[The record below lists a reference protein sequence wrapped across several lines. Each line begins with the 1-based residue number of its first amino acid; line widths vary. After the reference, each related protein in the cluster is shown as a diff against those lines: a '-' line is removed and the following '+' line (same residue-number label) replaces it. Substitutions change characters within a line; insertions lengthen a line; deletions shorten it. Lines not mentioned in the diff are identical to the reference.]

1 MSNEVS
7 HYTLAYHEA
16 KHVYES
22 VKNGTYSPRTVN
34 ITPNAGD
41 YLLLTCL
48 PGENH
53 QAVAAVG
60 VFKSAVPICM
70 GIPGNNGIELTSTT
84 EVPVYA
90 IDFITE
96 VEVCDYQDFS
106 CSQGGH
112 VRLHDRADL
121 WSQFGIEHDHYEK
134 PIKSATKAVKI
145 LDPRERQL
153 DLKRRVKSV
162 MKIDL
167 SNRYARAAFDRKHGA
182 AVVKDAIINMTADE
196 FIARFS

>member
-22 VKNGTYSPRTVN
+22 VKNGKYSPRTVN

-53 QAVAAVG
+53 KAVAAVG
-60 VFKSAVPICM
+60 VFKSADPVEYDR
-70 GIPGNNGIELTSTT
+70 PGHSGIELTSTT

-96 VEVCDYQDFS
+96 VEVCDHQDFA
-106 CSQGGH
+106 CAQGGH
-112 VRLHDRADL
+112 VRLHDRAAL
-121 WSQFGIEHDHYEK
+121 WSQFGIEHNHEK
-134 PIKSATKAVKI
+134 PKSSA
-145 LDPRERQL
+145 
-153 DLKRRVKSV
+153 KRV
-162 MKIDL
+162 I
-167 SNRYARAAFDRKHGA
+167 RKTDKNKE
-182 AVVKDAIINMTADE
+182 VKDAR
-196 FIARFS
+196 ARALAEMPAWLRALAPENS